1 MQNTSPEGQVDL
13 VVGRLAALG
22 FKPDAAGAHRQT
34 WPLASSPA
42 QIMPSVMPG
51 ISPSMPMQMP
61 DLSADGFPRTP
72 QQSVTIVPPTADP
85 SNMSGRN
92 SSPGSQGREMAKQ
105 RRDRSLSFFGFRK
118 DKKAMA
124 DDDMGDQG
132 KEEQSHPGWIP
143 LAQLIDSADD
153 RLGSE
158 AMGAA
163 AMHTHAA
170 RREAAKKLIMNHDNV
185 LNDVCN
191 PSESL
196 NIEGKELTQLDLVR
210 VKPHL
215 RDYADQAMR
224 ECARR
229 LLGTRAGGHALEAHL
244 DPKNFAQVQGWVGTC
259 LYLDG
264 RIQGSMSD
272 KPGRTPDM
280 SPNAAAAMRAV
291 LAEMQTEN
299 VKQTCAKSGPWWQAL
314 HELLDMGSGG
324 FDVGATGA
332 AALHQAKDREA
343 AARKLISNHHL
354 VLKDLCNPT
363 RYDVLLGNPV
373 TQLELNRVPPELV
386 SYADECLRECARR
399 LLGARPGIEQL
410 EVRLDP
416 TNGRQMTAWIAATAY
431 LDGRLHSRQDEKPGR
446 TPDMSEAAAEAMRA
460 VLKELSG
467 SALMGGGM
475 IPNGSD
481 RWAALKNLLERGGY
495 LDTAADGVA
504 AQYSHCAREEA
515 AKRLIMNHDNVLKD
529 VTNPTN
535 RAITDSMSRSA
546 PLTQLELTRVSY
558 EHRDHVDAFL
568 REVSRR
574 LLGRRPGIHL
584 LAEKVD
590 PSDADQC
597 RSWRLAG
604 VYLDGRI
611 QSNPDEKPGR
621 TPDMSPLAAAAM
633 RAVMKEVGVA
643 CVAATKRECAP
654 IWAALHKL
662 AETKCGPFG
671 SEAEGLASTH
681 SHNAREEAAKKLIM
695 NHDNVLKDVTNP
707 SEHLNIDNIP
717 LTQLELSRV
726 PPEYTLYV
734 DEALREVVRRLLGK
748 RPGSAELEIRIDPK
762 NGKQVAAWAQAAVY
776 LDGRIHA
783 HPDEKPGRTPDMSP
797 PAAAAMRAVLKEV
810 AFAGV
815 HATLARS
822 APHWAALHQLAVMD
836 MSGSFKKEK
845 DCAAISHSH
854 AAREE
859 AALRLIS
866 NRMLV
871 LKDVVNPT
879 LTDATHFVPLT
890 QLELKRCPIEHVIAA
905 DQFMREVSR
914 RLLSYKPCTDQF
926 EEMPA
931 GPLEAPA
938 WTMAAAYLDDRIQ
951 ATPEEKPGRPP
962 DLSIPAAAA
971 MRAVLREVGGLNE
984 PSNNRV
990 KENSSLFGRLLGNR
1004 RSSKSGDMEGAIA
1017 RATGGSPTTGGKKEG
1032 LSRSLSRNLSQ
1043 SFAFP
1048 RQSHE

>member
-1 MQNTSPEGQVDL
+1 
-13 VVGRLAALG
+13 
-22 FKPDAAGAHRQT
+22 
-34 WPLASSPA
+34 
-42 QIMPSVMPG
+42 
-51 ISPSMPMQMP
+51 
-61 DLSADGFPRTP
+61 
-72 QQSVTIVPPTADP
+72 
-85 SNMSGRN
+85 
-92 SSPGSQGREMAKQ
+92 
-105 RRDRSLSFFGFRK
+105 
-118 DKKAMA
+118 
-124 DDDMGDQG
+124 
-132 KEEQSHPGWIP
+132 
-143 LAQLIDSADD
+143 
-153 RLGSE
+153 
-158 AMGAA
+158 
-163 AMHTHAA
+163 
-170 RREAAKKLIMNHDNV
+170 
-185 LNDVCN
+185 
-191 PSESL
+191 
-196 NIEGKELTQLDLVR
+196 
-210 VKPHL
+210 
-215 RDYADQAMR
+215 
-224 ECARR
+224 
-229 LLGTRAGGHALEAHL
+229 
-244 DPKNFAQVQGWVGTC
+244 
-259 LYLDG
+259 
-264 RIQGSMSD
+264 
-272 KPGRTPDM
+272 
-280 SPNAAAAMRAV
+280 MRAV

-597 RSWRLAG
+597 RSCGSPA
-604 VYLDGRI
+604 
-611 QSNPDEKPGR
+611 STSTAASSR
-621 TPDMSPLAAAAM
+621 TPTRARLHARHVALAAAAM

-662 AETKCGPFG
+662 AET
-671 SEAEGLASTH
+671 S
-681 SHNAREEAAKKLIM
+681 
-695 NHDNVLKDVTNP
+695 
-707 SEHLNIDNIP
+707 
-717 LTQLELSRV
+717 
-726 PPEYTLYV
+726 
-734 DEALREVVRRLLGK
+734 
-748 RPGSAELEIRIDPK
+748 
-762 NGKQVAAWAQAAVY
+762 
-776 LDGRIHA
+776 
-783 HPDEKPGRTPDMSP
+783 
-797 PAAAAMRAVLKEV
+797 AAA
-810 AFAGV
+810 
-815 HATLARS
+815 
-822 APHWAALHQLAVMD
+822 
-836 MSGSFKKEK
+836 
-845 DCAAISHSH
+845 
-854 AAREE
+854 
-859 AALRLIS
+859 RLGGGG
-866 NRMLV
+866 
-871 LKDVVNPT
+871 P
-879 LTDATHFVPLT
+879 P
-890 QLELKRCPIEHVIAA
+890 
-905 DQFMREVSR
+905 R
-914 RLLSYKPCTDQF
+914 RTR
-926 EEMPA
+926 
-931 GPLEAPA
+931 
-938 WTMAAAYLDDRIQ
+938 T
-951 ATPEEKPGRPP
+951 TPER
-962 DLSIPAAAA
+962 
-971 MRAVLREVGGLNE
+971 RR
-984 PSNNRV
+984 
-990 KENSSLFGRLLGNR
+990 R
-1004 RSSKSGDMEGAIA
+1004 RS
-1017 RATGGSPTTGGKKEG
+1017 
-1032 LSRSLSRNLSQ
+1032 
-1043 SFAFP
+1043 
-1048 RQSHE
+1048 